1 MSHPPPSEEL
11 ALVLIDEQLTR
22 AGWYVCD
29 RKDINL
35 VNHRGNAVREV
46 IVKLDHSQFE
56 TKDEK

>member
-1 MSHPPPSEEL
+1 MSYPPPSEEL
-11 ALVLIDEQLTR
+11 SRVLIDEQLTR

-35 VNHRGNAVREV
+35 VNHQGNAVREV